1 MKMNEYI
8 ELYER
13 HKYEGNNTIDALI
26 LTLNSLKQSRE
37 SWGQDNKLAKY
48 LGFGLRN
55 AKHPFFQPKVTQKN
69 LQVIE
74 TVIEKLNALKESPD
88 YQQEGET
95 STTRLDILGI
105 LGERFNELSKNGKTR
120 ELFNYVM
127 FHEGSIDFS
136 MRESTLVE
144 PSPLEILTG
153 NGEPYEDEQTWE
165 PPYIHQLLD
174 SKGIPHTI
182 FDSLENNDLN
192 LENDLGN
199 HVKWAYDNIYRHS
212 YPDSHQEST
221 IARFHHG
228 IQHVTRAANYAPVFA
243 NLYRRHG
250 NEEAQNLTATDIKLI
265 QIALLFHDSAR
276 EGDDEDLWDHESAIF
291 LYYYLTRVL
300 HIDAETAKFVA
311 EATANK
317 DPSPENG
324 YFQLI
329 EDEYGQ
335 LFWQFAKYEEGHFP
349 AKNIYQKIIH
359 DCDCLDIIRA
369 RNQYDATYLD
379 FYKEI
384 ASKNNL
390 ALEEMAELVIEA
402 RGLIYSQGDSYITKK
417 EEIKTGYE
425 NEEAHARIIRDMQS
439 EAYPILS
446 TLYGKLLSVEELQ
459 AITLVNLTP
468 FDETAGM
475 AGENLAAALREGR
488 ILARGITT
496 PSAMP
501 TLRPNKPTLTDET
514 LAEREMRKSMRSD
527 NINIKS
533 RKEAPNLKYKNP
545 LRSTSILGYGS
556 GVYPAAGM
564 LIFNPDIG
572 QIKRI
577 SAEDFDSG
585 RGQKNHLAH
594 LQEKEYKESREIL
607 ERELDDLHHKMKLGL
622 FGKKTQLGSNYVE
635 LLYDINK
642 YDAIFFTNDPT
653 IGNEIAYNDFN
664 PAHPL
669 SPLLQ
674 AIYLQKQYARQY
686 EETRKAYYERYG
698 QERGETLFLE
708 RFGPNQFLPIYEY
721 SGLRNKLTPCD
732 TEKLTDENIVN
743 MWVEMCSDFMRNAL
757 SHMGRDNSY
766 DFYDELIYNMSIE
779 DIKVLS
785 MYKTKGN
792 ILAKVNQPADL
803 SYNVELREKITDAI
817 AKAKEKI
824 ITEYEEAVFKRL
836 QDNQLSPFSEE
847 AFLALEYSP
856 HLRDLCSDKIKDD
869 LLRFIY
875 SPDGVI
881 SYKLS
886 DIASTSLRE
895 KTTTLDI
902 QHCSTKERNFL
913 CKNQFLQAFI
923 LCQQLG
929 LEVEIQFL
937 RNKVN
942 ELAIQVINDQSAF
955 ITGRNY
961 ELQSDLHQMINLN
974 NIMTLIDKDNH
985 LRDNIESILLEIVS
999 KLIDTYTNE
1008 RLNLYDSYMLLK
1020 TLQDAGIPDVK
1031 LKHYFR
1037 PVLNKANE
1045 TLHERKPHEWNHYC
1059 AIAKLVGDEAKP
1071 YIYSWLNDYDKPF
1084 YSEINSMLD
1093 TFKSAGIVFD
1103 DENLDV
1109 FKSLLEKI
1117 HYNDAAFNYVRLS
1130 YWLRVMNNL
1139 QSLAPESHYSESQL
1153 EILKNQFDRV
1163 IEKLIKT
1170 TKSEYEHA
1178 SYYSQEQKCYRQ
1190 LTSFAEEINTI
1201 LASDFCL
1208 PVPDSLITEF
1218 NLTLIAFSEM
1228 DLSQTKVDESK
1239 FHLLKQLHNKLP
1251 NPEKREHAMEKLTEC
1266 MDSKKQVEKDQKQN
1280 ISAAGL

>member
-13 HKYEGNNTIDALI
+13 HKYEGNNTIDSLI
-26 LTLNSLKQSRE
+26 LTLQSLKQNRE

-48 LGFGLRN
+48 LGIGFRID
-55 AKHPFFQPKVTQKN
+55 KHPFFQPKVTQKN
-69 LQVIE
+69 IHIIE
-74 TVIEKLNALKESPD
+74 NIIEKLNALKENSD

-95 STTRLDILGI
+95 ATTRLEIFGI

-127 FHEGSIDFS
+127 FNEGSIDYS
-136 MRESTLVE
+136 MRESTIVE
-144 PSPLEILTG
+144 PSPIEILTG
-153 NGEPYEDEQTWE
+153 NGEPYEDEQVWQ
-165 PPYIHQLLD
+165 PPYIYQLLD
-174 SKGIPHTI
+174 SKGIPYTI
-182 FDSLENNDLN
+182 FDSLETHDLN
-192 LENDLGN
+192 LENDLGD
-199 HVKWAYDNIYRHS
+199 HVRWAYDNIYCYS

-228 IQHVTRAANYAPVFA
+228 IQHVTRAANYAHVFA
-243 NLYRRHG
+243 NLYRKHG
-250 NEEAQNLTATDIKLI
+250 NEEARNLTENDIKLI

-276 EGDDEDLWDHESAIF
+276 EGDNEDLWDHESAIF
-291 LYYYLTRVL
+291 LYYYLTRIL
-300 HIDAETAKFVA
+300 HIDIETARFVA

-324 YFQLI
+324 YFQII
-329 EDEYGQ
+329 EDEYGE
-335 LFWQFAKYEEGHFP
+335 LSWQFSKYEEGHFP

-379 FYKEI
+379 FYKDI
-384 ASKNNL
+384 ASKDNV
-390 ALEEMAELVIEA
+390 ALEEMAELIIEA
-402 RGLIYSQGDSYITKK
+402 RGLIHSQGDSHISKK
-417 EEIKTGYE
+417 EKIKTGYE
-425 NEEAHARIIRDMQS
+425 NEEAHTRIIRDMQS
-439 EAYPILS
+439 ETYPILS
-446 TLYGKLLSVEELQ
+446 TLHDKLLSVEELQ

-488 ILARGITT
+488 VLARGITT

-501 TLRPNKPTLTDET
+501 TPRPNKPTQTDET
-514 LAEREMRKSMRSD
+514 LAEREMRKSMRSE

-572 QIKRI
+572 QIQRI

-594 LQEKEYKESREIL
+594 LQEKEYKESRQIL
-607 ERELDDLHHKMKLGL
+607 EKELHDLHHKMKLGL

-653 IGNEIAYNDFN
+653 IGNEIAYNDFY

-721 SGLRNKLTPCD
+721 SGLRNKLTPYD
-732 TEKLTDENIVN
+732 TSKLTDENIVS

-757 SHMGRDNSY
+757 SHIGRNSSY

-803 SYNVELREKITDAI
+803 SYNIELREKITDAI
-817 AKAKEKI
+817 AEAKEKI
-824 ITEYEEAVFKRL
+824 IAEYEETVFRRL
-836 QDNQLSPFSEE
+836 QDNQLSTFSEE

-856 HLRDLCSDKIKDD
+856 RLRELCSDKIKDD
-869 LLRFIY
+869 LLRFIH

-886 DIASTSLRE
+886 DIASTSLKE
-895 KTTTLDI
+895 KTNTLDI
-902 QHCSTKERNFL
+902 QYCSTKERNLL
-913 CKNQFLQAFI
+913 CKNEFLKAFI
-923 LCQQLG
+923 LCQQFG
-929 LEVEIQFL
+929 LEEEIQFM

-942 ELAIQVINDQSAF
+942 ELAKQAIENTNAF
-955 ITGRNY
+955 IPKNSY
-961 ELQSDLHQMINLN
+961 DLQSRLYQTINLH

-985 LRDNIESILLEIVS
+985 LTDNIESMLLDIAS
-999 KLIDTYTNE
+999 KLIASYTNE
-1008 RLNLYDSYMLLK
+1008 RLDLYNSYMLLK
-1020 TLQDAGIPDVK
+1020 TLQNAGIPDTR

-1045 TLHERKPHEWNHYC
+1045 TLHERKPHEWIYYC
-1059 AIAKLVGDEAKP
+1059 SIAKLVGEEAKP
-1071 YIYSWLNDYDKPF
+1071 YIYNWLNDYNKIF
-1084 YSEINSMLD
+1084 YSEINSMLE
-1093 TFKSAGIVFD
+1093 TFKNAGVVFD

-1117 HYNDAAFNYVRLS
+1117 HYNDANYNYVRLS
-1130 YWLRVMNNL
+1130 YWLGVMNNL

-1163 IEKLIKT
+1163 IEKLIET
-1170 TKSEYEHA
+1170 TKS
-1178 SYYSQEQKCYRQ
+1178 SYTKDCYYQ
-1190 LTSFAEEINTI
+1190 LMSLAKEINTI
-1201 LASDFCL
+1201 LTSDFFL

-1218 NLTLIAFSEM
+1218 NLNLIAFT
-1228 DLSQTKVDESK
+1228 QTELDQTEIDKSN

-1266 MDSKKQVEKDQKQN
+1266 MNSKKYIEKDQNQ
-1280 ISAAGL
+1280 STLAGGL

>member
-1 MKMNEYI
+1 MMKMNEYI

-13 HKYEGNNTIDALI
+13 HKYEGNNTIDSLI
-26 LTLNSLKQSRE
+26 LTLQSLKQNRE

-48 LGFGLRN
+48 LGIGLRID
-55 AKHPFFQPKVTQKN
+55 KHPFFQPKVTQKN
-69 LQVIE
+69 IHIIE
-74 TVIEKLNALKESPD
+74 NIIEKLNALKENSD

-95 STTRLDILGI
+95 ATTRLEIFGI

-127 FHEGSIDFS
+127 FNEGSIDYS
-136 MRESTLVE
+136 MRESTIVE
-144 PSPLEILTG
+144 PSPIEILTG
-153 NGEPYEDEQTWE
+153 NGEPYEDEQVWQ
-165 PPYIHQLLD
+165 PPYIYQLLD
-174 SKGIPHTI
+174 SKGIPYTI
-182 FDSLENNDLN
+182 FDSLETHDLN
-192 LENDLGN
+192 LENDLGD
-199 HVKWAYDNIYRHS
+199 HVRWAYDNIYRYS

-228 IQHVTRAANYAPVFA
+228 IQHVTRAANYAHVFA
-243 NLYRRHG
+243 NLYRKHG
-250 NEEAQNLTATDIKLI
+250 NEEARNLTENDIKLI

-276 EGDDEDLWDHESAIF
+276 EGDNEDLWDHESAIF
-291 LYYYLTRVL
+291 LYYYLTRIL
-300 HIDAETAKFVA
+300 HIDAETARFVA

-335 LFWQFAKYEEGHFP
+335 LFWQFAKYEEGDFP

-379 FYKEI
+379 FYKDI
-384 ASKNNL
+384 ASKDNL
-390 ALEEMAELVIEA
+390 ALEEMAELVVEA

-417 EEIKTGYE
+417 AEIKAGYE
-425 NEEAHARIIRDMQS
+425 NEEAHTRIIRDMQS

-446 TLYGKLLSVEELQ
+446 TLYGKLLSIEELK

-468 FDETAGM
+468 FDEKAGM

-488 ILARGITT
+488 VLARGITT

-501 TLRPNKPTLTDET
+501 TPRPNKPTQTDET
-514 LAEREMRKSMRSD
+514 LAEREMRKSMRSE

-594 LQEKEYKESREIL
+594 LQEKEYEESREIL
-607 ERELDDLHHKMKLGL
+607 ERELHDLHHKMKLGL

-698 QERGETLFLE
+698 QERGEILFLE

-721 SGLRNKLTPCD
+721 SGLRNKLTPYD
-732 TEKLTDENIVN
+732 TSKLTDENIVS

-757 SHMGRDNSY
+757 SHTGQDSSY
-766 DFYDELIYNMSIE
+766 DFYDDLIYTMSIE

-803 SYNVELREKITDAI
+803 SYNIALREKITDAI
-817 AKAKEKI
+817 AEAKEKI
-824 ITEYEEAVFKRL
+824 IAEYEETVFRRL
-836 QDNQLSPFSEE
+836 QDNQLSTFSEE

-856 HLRDLCSDKIKDD
+856 RLRELCSDKIKDD
-869 LLRFIY
+869 LLHFIY
-875 SPDGVI
+875 SQDGVI

-886 DIASTSLRE
+886 DIAPTSLKE
-895 KTTTLDI
+895 KATTLDI
-902 QHCSTKERNFL
+902 QYCSTKERNFL
-913 CKNQFLQAFI
+913 CKNQYLKAFI

-929 LEVEIQFL
+929 LEEEIQFM

-942 ELAIQVINDQSAF
+942 ELAKQAIENTNAF
-955 ITGRNY
+955 IPKNSY
-961 ELQSDLHQMINLN
+961 DLQSLYQMINLH
-974 NIMTLIDKDNH
+974 NIMTLMDKDNH
-985 LRDNIESILLEIVS
+985 LTDNIESMLLEIVS
-999 KLIDTYTNE
+999 KLIASYTNE
-1008 RLNLYDSYMLLK
+1008 RLDLYNSYMLLK
-1020 TLQDAGIPDVK
+1020 TLQNAGIPDTR

-1045 TLHERKPHEWNHYC
+1045 TLHERKPHEWIYYC
-1059 AIAKLVGDEAKP
+1059 SIAKLVGEEAKP
-1071 YIYSWLNDYDKPF
+1071 YIYNWLNDYNKIF
-1084 YSEINSMLD
+1084 YSEINSMLE
-1093 TFKSAGIVFD
+1093 TFKNAGVVFD

-1117 HYNDAAFNYVRLS
+1117 HYNDVNSNYVRLS
-1130 YWLRVMNNL
+1130 YWLGVMNNL

-1163 IEKLIKT
+1163 IDKLIKT
-1170 TKSEYEHA
+1170 TKSEYA
-1178 SYYSQEQKCYRQ
+1178 KTSYYSQEKKCYRQ
-1190 LTSFAEEINTI
+1190 LISFAEEIKTI

-1218 NLTLIAFSEM
+1218 NLTLISFSQT
-1228 DLSQTKVDESK
+1228 DLSQTKVDKSEI
-1239 FHLLKQLHNKLP
+1239 HLLKQLHNKLP
-1251 NPEKREHAMEKLTEC
+1251 NPEKREHAMEKLTEY
-1266 MDSKKQVEKDQKQN
+1266 MDSKKHIEKDQNQN
-1280 ISAAGL
+1280 ISTAGL

>member
-1 MKMNEYI
+1 MMKMNEYI

-13 HKYEGNNTIDALI
+13 HKYEGNNTIDSLI
-26 LTLNSLKQSRE
+26 LTLQSLKQNRE

-48 LGFGLRN
+48 LGIGLRID
-55 AKHPFFQPKVTQKN
+55 KHPFFQPKVTQKN
-69 LQVIE
+69 IHIIE
-74 TVIEKLNALKESPD
+74 NIIEKLNALKENSD

-95 STTRLDILGI
+95 ATTRLEIFGI

-127 FHEGSIDFS
+127 FNEGSIDYS
-136 MRESTLVE
+136 MRESTIVE
-144 PSPLEILTG
+144 PSPIEILTG
-153 NGEPYEDEQTWE
+153 NGEPYEDEQVWQ
-165 PPYIHQLLD
+165 PPYIYQLLD
-174 SKGIPHTI
+174 SKGIPYTI
-182 FDSLENNDLN
+182 FDSLETNNLN
-192 LENDLGN
+192 LENNLGD
-199 HVKWAYDNIYRHS
+199 HVRWAYDNIYRYS
-212 YPDSHQEST
+212 YPNSHQESA

-228 IQHVTRAANYAPVFA
+228 IQHVTRAANYAHVFA

-250 NEEAQNLTATDIKLI
+250 NEEAQNLTETDIKLI

-291 LYYYLTRVL
+291 LYYYLTRIL
-300 HIDAETAKFVA
+300 HIDAETARFVA

-317 DPSPENG
+317 DPSPEKG
-324 YFQLI
+324 YFQLL
-329 EDEYGQ
+329 ENEYGE
-335 LFWQFAKYEEGHFP
+335 LIWQFSKYEEGQFP

-379 FYKEI
+379 FYKDI
-384 ASKNNL
+384 ASKDNV

-402 RGLIYSQGDSYITKK
+402 RGLIHSQGDSYISKK

-425 NEEAHARIIRDMQS
+425 NEEAHTRIIRDMQS

-446 TLYGKLLSVEELQ
+446 TLCDKLLSVEELQ

-468 FDETAGM
+468 FDEKAGM

-488 ILARGITT
+488 VLARGITT

-501 TLRPNKPTLTDET
+501 TPRPNKPTQTDET
-514 LAEREMRKSMRSD
+514 LAEREMRKSMRSE

-594 LQEKEYKESREIL
+594 LQEKEYEESREIL
-607 ERELDDLHHKMKLGL
+607 ERELHDLHHKMKLGL

-698 QERGETLFLE
+698 QERGEILFLE

-721 SGLRNKLTPCD
+721 SGLRNKLTPYD
-732 TEKLTDENIVN
+732 TSKLTDENIVS

-757 SHMGRDNSY
+757 SHIGRNSSY
-766 DFYDELIYNMSIE
+766 DFYDDLIYTMSIE

-803 SYNVELREKITDAI
+803 SYNIALREKITDAI
-817 AKAKEKI
+817 AEAKEKI
-824 ITEYEEAVFKRL
+824 IAEYEETVFRRL
-836 QDNQLSPFSEE
+836 QDNQLSTFSEE

-856 HLRDLCSDKIKDD
+856 RLRELCSDKIKDD
-869 LLRFIY
+869 LLHFIY
-875 SPDGVI
+875 SQDGVI

-886 DIASTSLRE
+886 DIAPTSLKE
-895 KTTTLDI
+895 KATTLDI
-902 QHCSTKERNFL
+902 QYCSTKERNFL
-913 CKNQFLQAFI
+913 CKNQYLKAFI

-929 LEVEIQFL
+929 LEEEIQFM

-942 ELAIQVINDQSAF
+942 ELAKQAIENTNAF
-955 ITGRNY
+955 IPKNSY
-961 ELQSDLHQMINLN
+961 DLQSLYQMINLH
-974 NIMTLIDKDNH
+974 NIMTLMDKDNH
-985 LRDNIESILLEIVS
+985 LTDNIESMLLEIVS
-999 KLIDTYTNE
+999 KLIASYTNE
-1008 RLNLYDSYMLLK
+1008 RLDLYNSYMLLK
-1020 TLQDAGIPDVK
+1020 TLQNAGIPDTR

-1045 TLHERKPHEWNHYC
+1045 TLHERKPHEWIYYC
-1059 AIAKLVGDEAKP
+1059 SIAKLVGEEAKP
-1071 YIYSWLNDYDKPF
+1071 YIYNWLNDYNKIF
-1084 YSEINSMLD
+1084 YSEINSMLE
-1093 TFKSAGIVFD
+1093 TFKNAGVVFD

-1117 HYNDAAFNYVRLS
+1117 HYNDVNSNYVRLS
-1130 YWLRVMNNL
+1130 YWLGVMNNL

-1163 IEKLIKT
+1163 IDKLIKT
-1170 TKSEYEHA
+1170 TKSEYA
-1178 SYYSQEQKCYRQ
+1178 KTSYYSQEKKCYRQ
-1190 LTSFAEEINTI
+1190 LISFAEEIKTI

-1218 NLTLIAFSEM
+1218 NLTLISFSQT
-1228 DLSQTKVDESK
+1228 DLSQTKVDKSEI
-1239 FHLLKQLHNKLP
+1239 HLLKQLHNKLP
-1251 NPEKREHAMEKLTEC
+1251 NPEKREHAMEKLTEY
-1266 MDSKKQVEKDQKQN
+1266 MDSKKHIEKDQNQN
-1280 ISAAGL
+1280 ISTAGL

>member
-13 HKYEGNNTIDALI
+13 HKYEGNNTIDSLI
-26 LTLNSLKQSRE
+26 LTLQSLKQSRE

-48 LGFGLRN
+48 LGIGLRID
-55 AKHPFFQPKVTQKN
+55 KHPFFQPKVTQKN
-69 LQVIE
+69 IHIIE
-74 TVIEKLNALKESPD
+74 NIIEKLNALKENSD

-95 STTRLDILGI
+95 ATTRLEIFGI

-127 FHEGSIDFS
+127 FNEGSIDYS
-136 MRESTLVE
+136 MRESTIVE
-144 PSPLEILTG
+144 PSPIEILTG
-153 NGEPYEDEQTWE
+153 NGEPYEDEQVWQ
-165 PPYIHQLLD
+165 PLYIYQLLD
-174 SKGIPHTI
+174 SKGIPYTI
-182 FDSLENNDLN
+182 FDSLETNNLN
-192 LENDLGN
+192 LENNLGD
-199 HVKWAYDNIYRHS
+199 HVRWAYDNIYSYS
-212 YPDSHQEST
+212 YPNSHQESA

-228 IQHVTRAANYAPVFA
+228 IQHVTRAASYAPVFA

-250 NEEAQNLTATDIKLI
+250 NEEAQNLTETDIKLI

-291 LYYYLTRVL
+291 LYYYLTRIL
-300 HIDAETAKFVA
+300 HIDAETARFVA

-324 YFQLI
+324 YFQLL
-329 EDEYGQ
+329 ENEYGE
-335 LFWQFAKYEEGHFP
+335 LIWQFSKYEEGQFP

-379 FYKEI
+379 FYKDI
-384 ASKNNL
+384 ASKDNV
-390 ALEEMAELVIEA
+390 ALEEIAELIIEA
-402 RGLIYSQGDSYITKK
+402 RGLIHTQGDSHISKK

-425 NEEAHARIIRDMQS
+425 NEEAHIRIIRDMRS

-446 TLYGKLLSVEELQ
+446 TLHDKLLSVEKLQ

-488 ILARGITT
+488 VLARGITT

-501 TLRPNKPTLTDET
+501 TPRPNKPTQTDET
-514 LAEREMRKSMRSD
+514 LAEREMRKSMRSE

-572 QIKRI
+572 QIQRI

-594 LQEKEYKESREIL
+594 LQEKEYKESRQIL
-607 ERELDDLHHKMKLGL
+607 EKELHDLRRKMKLGL

-653 IGNEIAYNDFN
+653 IGNEIAYNDFY

-674 AIYLQKQYARQY
+674 AIYLQKQYAKQY

-721 SGLRNKLTPCD
+721 SGLKNKLTPYD
-732 TEKLTDENIVN
+732 TDKFTDENIFH

-757 SHMGRDNSY
+757 SHMGKDNSY
-766 DFYDELIYNMSIE
+766 DFYDELVYDMSIE

-792 ILAKVNQPADL
+792 RLAKVNQPADL

-817 AKAKEKI
+817 AEAKEKI
-824 ITEYEEAVFKRL
+824 IAEYEETVFKRL

-856 HLRDLCSDKIKDD
+856 RLRELCSDKIKDD

-886 DIASTSLRE
+886 DIALTSLKE

-902 QHCSTKERNFL
+902 QHCNNKEREFL

-929 LEVEIQFL
+929 LEGEIQFL

-955 ITGRNY
+955 ITENTY
-961 ELQSDLHQMINLN
+961 DLQSRLYQMINLN

-985 LRDNIESILLEIVS
+985 IRDNIESILLNIVS
-999 KLIDTYTNE
+999 KLIASYTNE
-1008 RLNLYDSYMLLK
+1008 RLDLYNSYMLLK
-1020 TLQDAGIPDVK
+1020 TLQNAGVPDTR
-1031 LKHYFR
+1031 LKQYFK
-1037 PVLNKANE
+1037 PVLDKANE
-1045 TLHERKPHEWNHYC
+1045 TLHERKPLEWSYYC
-1059 AIAKLVGDEAKP
+1059 AIAKLVGEEVKP
-1071 YIYSWLNDYDKPF
+1071 YIFRWLNDYDKAI
-1084 YSEINSMLD
+1084 YSEIHSMLE
-1093 TFKSAGIVFD
+1093 TFRNAGIVFD

-1117 HYNDAAFNYVRLS
+1117 HYNDVNYDYVRLS
-1130 YWLRVMNNL
+1130 HWLRVMNNL

-1153 EILKNQFDRV
+1153 EIIKNQFDRV
-1163 IEKLIKT
+1163 IDKLIKT
-1170 TKSEYEHA
+1170 TKSDYAKA
-1178 SYYSQEQKCYRQ
+1178 SYYSQEKKCYLQ
-1190 LTSFAEEINTI
+1190 LISFAEEIKTI

-1208 PVPDSLITEF
+1208 PVPDSLIKEF
-1218 NLTLIAFSEM
+1218 NLSLIDFTQTE
-1228 DLSQTKVDESK
+1228 LSQTKIDK
-1239 FHLLKQLHNKLP
+1239 PNIHLLKQLHNKLP
-1251 NPEKREHAMEKLTEC
+1251 NPEKREHALEKLTES
-1266 MDSKKQVEKDQKQN
+1266 MDSKEKVEKDQNQN
-1280 ISAAGL
+1280 ISTAGL

>member
-13 HKYEGNNTIDALI
+13 HKYEGNNTIDSLI
-26 LTLNSLKQSRE
+26 LTLQSLKQNRE

-48 LGFGLRN
+48 LGIGLRID
-55 AKHPFFQPKVTQKN
+55 KHPFFQPKVTQKN
-69 LQVIE
+69 IHIIE
-74 TVIEKLNALKESPD
+74 NIIEKLNALKENSD

-95 STTRLDILGI
+95 ATTRLEIFGI

-127 FHEGSIDFS
+127 FNEGSIDYS
-136 MRESTLVE
+136 MRESTIVE
-144 PSPLEILTG
+144 PSPIEILTG
-153 NGEPYEDEQTWE
+153 NGEPYEDEQVWQ
-165 PPYIHQLLD
+165 PPYIYQLLD
-174 SKGIPHTI
+174 SKGIPYTI
-182 FDSLENNDLN
+182 FDSLETNNLN
-192 LENDLGN
+192 LENNLGD
-199 HVKWAYDNIYRHS
+199 HVRWAYDNIYRYS
-212 YPDSHQEST
+212 YPNSHQESA

-228 IQHVTRAANYAPVFA
+228 IQHVTRAANYAHVFA

-250 NEEAQNLTATDIKLI
+250 NEEAQNLTETDIKLI

-291 LYYYLTRVL
+291 LYYYLTRIL
-300 HIDAETAKFVA
+300 HIDAETARFVA

-317 DPSPENG
+317 DPSPEKG
-324 YFQLI
+324 YFQLL
-329 EDEYGQ
+329 ENEYGE
-335 LFWQFAKYEEGHFP
+335 LIWQFSKYEEGQFP

-379 FYKEI
+379 FYKDI
-384 ASKNNL
+384 ASKDNV

-402 RGLIYSQGDSYITKK
+402 RGLIHSQGDSYISKK

-425 NEEAHARIIRDMQS
+425 NEEAHTRIIRDMQS

-446 TLYGKLLSVEELQ
+446 TLCDKLLSVEELQ

-468 FDETAGM
+468 FDEKAGM

-488 ILARGITT
+488 VLARGITT

-501 TLRPNKPTLTDET
+501 TPRPNKPTQTDET
-514 LAEREMRKSMRSD
+514 LAEREMRKSMRSE

-594 LQEKEYKESREIL
+594 LQEKEYEESREIL
-607 ERELDDLHHKMKLGL
+607 ERELHDLHHKMKLGL

-698 QERGETLFLE
+698 QERGEILFLE

-721 SGLRNKLTPCD
+721 SGLRNKLTPYD
-732 TEKLTDENIVN
+732 TSKLTDENIVS

-757 SHMGRDNSY
+757 SHIGRNSSY
-766 DFYDELIYNMSIE
+766 NFYDDLIYTMSIE

-803 SYNVELREKITDAI
+803 SYNIALREKITDAI
-817 AKAKEKI
+817 AEAKEKI
-824 ITEYEEAVFKRL
+824 IAEYEETVFRRL
-836 QDNQLSPFSEE
+836 QDNQLSTFSEE

-856 HLRDLCSDKIKDD
+856 RLRELCSDKIKDD
-869 LLRFIY
+869 LLHFIY
-875 SPDGVI
+875 SQDGVI

-886 DIASTSLRE
+886 DIAPTSLKE
-895 KTTTLDI
+895 KATTLDI
-902 QHCSTKERNFL
+902 QYCSTKERNFL
-913 CKNQFLQAFI
+913 CKNQYLKAFI

-929 LEVEIQFL
+929 LEEEIQFM

-942 ELAIQVINDQSAF
+942 ELAKQAIENTNAF
-955 ITGRNY
+955 IPKNSY
-961 ELQSDLHQMINLN
+961 DLQSLYQMINLH
-974 NIMTLIDKDNH
+974 NIMTLMDKDNH
-985 LRDNIESILLEIVS
+985 LTDNIESMLLEIVS
-999 KLIDTYTNE
+999 KLIASYTNE
-1008 RLNLYDSYMLLK
+1008 RLDLYNSYMLLK
-1020 TLQDAGIPDVK
+1020 TLQNAGIPDTR

-1045 TLHERKPHEWNHYC
+1045 TLHERKPHEWIYYC
-1059 AIAKLVGDEAKP
+1059 SIAKLVGEEAKP
-1071 YIYSWLNDYDKPF
+1071 YIYNWLNDYNKIF
-1084 YSEINSMLD
+1084 YSEINSMLE
-1093 TFKSAGIVFD
+1093 TFKNAGVVFD

-1117 HYNDAAFNYVRLS
+1117 HYNDVNSNYVRLS
-1130 YWLRVMNNL
+1130 YWLGVMNNL

-1163 IEKLIKT
+1163 IDKLIKT
-1170 TKSEYEHA
+1170 TKSEYA
-1178 SYYSQEQKCYRQ
+1178 KTSYYSQEKKCYRQ
-1190 LTSFAEEINTI
+1190 LISFAEEIKTI

-1218 NLTLIAFSEM
+1218 NLTLISFSQT
-1228 DLSQTKVDESK
+1228 DLSQTKVDKSEI
-1239 FHLLKQLHNKLP
+1239 HLLKQLHNKLP
-1251 NPEKREHAMEKLTEC
+1251 NPEKREHAMEKLTEY
-1266 MDSKKQVEKDQKQN
+1266 MDSKKHIEKDQNQN
-1280 ISAAGL
+1280 ISTAGL

>member
-1 MKMNEYI
+1 MMKMNEYI

-13 HKYEGNNTIDALI
+13 HKYEGNSTIDSLI
-26 LTLNSLKQSRE
+26 LTLKSLKQNRE
-37 SWGQDNKLAKY
+37 SWGQDNKLAKH
-48 LGFGLRN
+48 LGIGLRID
-55 AKHPFFQPKVTQKN
+55 KHPFFQPKVTKKN
-69 LQVIE
+69 IHVIE
-74 TVIEKLNALKESPD
+74 NVIEKLNALKKSSD

-95 STTRLDILGI
+95 ATTRLEIFGI

-127 FHEGSIDFS
+127 FNEGSIDYS
-136 MRESTLVE
+136 MRESTIVE
-144 PSPLEILTG
+144 PSPIEILTE
-153 NGEPYEDEQTWE
+153 NGEPYEDEQVWQ
-165 PPYIHQLLD
+165 PPYIYQLLD
-174 SKGIPHTI
+174 SKGIPYTI
-182 FDSLENNDLN
+182 FDSLETNNLN
-192 LENDLGN
+192 LENNLGD
-199 HVKWAYDNIYRHS
+199 HVRWAYDNIYRYS
-212 YPDSHQEST
+212 YPNSHQESA

-228 IQHVTRAANYAPVFA
+228 IQHVARAANYAPVFA

-250 NEEAQNLTATDIKLI
+250 NEEAQNLTETDIKLI

-291 LYYYLTRVL
+291 LYYYLTRIL
-300 HIDAETAKFVA
+300 HIDAETARFVA

-317 DPSPENG
+317 DPSPEKG
-324 YFQLI
+324 YFQLL
-329 EDEYGQ
+329 EDEYGE
-335 LFWQFAKYEEGHFP
+335 LIWQFSKYEEGQFP

-379 FYKEI
+379 FYKDI
-384 ASKNNL
+384 ASKDNV

-402 RGLIYSQGDSYITKK
+402 RGLIHTQGDSYISKK

-425 NEEAHARIIRDMQS
+425 NEEAHTRIIRDMQS

-446 TLYGKLLSVEELQ
+446 TLCDKLLSVEELQ

-468 FDETAGM
+468 FDEKAGM

-488 ILARGITT
+488 VLARGITT

-501 TLRPNKPTLTDET
+501 TPRPNKPTQTDET
-514 LAEREMRKSMRSD
+514 LAEREMRKSMRSE

-564 LIFNPDIG
+564 LIFNPDIS
-572 QIKRI
+572 QIQRI
-577 SAEDFDSG
+577 SSEDLDSG

-594 LQEKEYKESREIL
+594 LQEKEYEESREIL
-607 ERELDDLHHKMKLGL
+607 ERELHDLHHKMKLGL

-674 AIYLQKQYARQY
+674 AIYIQKQYARQY

-698 QERGETLFLE
+698 QERGGTLFLE

-721 SGLRNKLTPCD
+721 SGLRNKLIPYD
-732 TEKLTDENIVN
+732 TSKLTDENIVS

-757 SHMGRDNSY
+757 FHTGRDSSR
-766 DFYDELIYNMSIE
+766 DFYDEIIYSMSIE

-792 ILAKVNQPADL
+792 VLAKINQPADL
-803 SYNVELREKITDAI
+803 SYSIGLREQISDAI
-817 AKAKEKI
+817 AEAKEKI
-824 ITEYEEAVFKRL
+824 IAEYEETVFRRL
-836 QDNQLSPFSEE
+836 QDNQLSTFSEE

-856 HLRDLCSDKIKDD
+856 RLRELCSDKIKDD
-869 LLRFIY
+869 LLHFIY
-875 SPDGVI
+875 SQDGVI

-886 DIASTSLRE
+886 DIASTSLKE
-895 KTTTLDI
+895 KATTLDI
-902 QHCSTKERNFL
+902 QYCSTEERDFL
-913 CKNQFLQAFI
+913 CKNQYLKAFI

-929 LEVEIQFL
+929 LEEEIQFM

-942 ELAIQVINDQSAF
+942 ELAKQAIENTNAF
-955 ITGRNY
+955 IPKNIY
-961 ELQSDLHQMINLN
+961 DLQSLYQMINLR
-974 NIMTLIDKDNH
+974 NIMTLMDSDNH
-985 LRDNIESILLEIVS
+985 LTDNIESMLLEIVS
-999 KLIDTYTNE
+999 KLIAIYTNE
-1008 RLNLYDSYMLLK
+1008 RPDLYNSYMLLK
-1020 TLQDAGIPDVK
+1020 VLQNAGIPDTR

-1045 TLHERKPHEWNHYC
+1045 TIHERKPHDWTYYC
-1059 AIAKLVGDEAKP
+1059 SISKLVEEDAKP
-1071 YIYSWLNDYDKPF
+1071 YIYSWLNDCDKIF
-1084 YSEINSMLD
+1084 YSEINSMLE
-1093 TFKSAGIVFD
+1093 TFKNAGVIFD

-1117 HYNDAAFNYVRLS
+1117 HYNDVNSNYVRLS
-1130 YWLRVMNNL
+1130 YWLGVMNKL
-1139 QSLAPESHYSESQL
+1139 QSLAPENHYSESQL
-1153 EILKNQFDRV
+1153 EILKNKFDRI
-1163 IEKLIKT
+1163 IEKLIET
-1170 TKSEYEHA
+1170 RKSSYIKD
-1178 SYYSQEQKCYRQ
+1178 SYYH
-1190 LTSFAEEINTI
+1190 LMSFAEEIKTI
-1201 LASDFCL
+1201 LTSDFCL
-1208 PVPDSLITEF
+1208 PVPDSLINEF
-1218 NLTLIAFSEM
+1218 NLSLIAFTQTE
-1228 DLSQTKVDESK
+1228 LSQTEIDKPNI
-1239 FHLLKQLHNKLP
+1239 HLLKQLHNKLP
-1251 NPEKREHAMEKLTEC
+1251 NPEKKEHAMEKLTEY
-1266 MDSKKQVEKDQKQN
+1266 MDSKKQVEKDQNQN
-1280 ISAAGL
+1280 ISTAGL